1 MGDEDY
7 FVWHERMER
16 RPQENERRMQALLY
30 QMKRQRKKNEELQ
43 AQMSIVGP
51 SQSWHTQSRKIA
63 SRKTIEASS
72 PGA

>member
-16 RPQENERRMQALLY
+16 RRHENERRMQALLY
-30 QMKRQRKKNEELQ
+30 QMKQLRKENEELQ

-51 SQSWHTQSRKIA
+51 SQSWHTQS
-63 SRKTIEASS
+63 
-72 PGA
+72 